1 MSGWTTVFLVYSLKQ
16 REQLE
21 IHQGLK
27 FLGDIFLAQGD
38 ERRAINLFTVA
49 LEGFTYMDVHR
60 SRAECLLRLGDIF
73 KGHGNLLK
81 AVELWETAKLLFER
95 SSQAKQVK
103 YIQEKPAEV
112 GEDVLQQHKNNLA
125 HLVELNAPSG
135 IVDELEDNIPEID
148 DLEVD
153 LDEATMPGLVESK
166 DNEYNTNG
174 AATALSA
181 ANLGTVRERPN
192 HGPIR
197 RGSHHGVSPQL
208 VVVYAIQQPL
218 GDPSRDRAAFPIDLS
233 QRYNRTRR
241 MNLWPPGLCRDF
253 NTVNCTNSATQPNTP
268 HFWTL
273 WWTCGVGCGLISAKR
288 NGLHTSVAFAIPSP
302 RATIILEQ
310 PLSGM
315 TPSPSPNFPIFHTK
329 RTGIP
334 SSYGPRK
341 NCPID
346 THDDIGFMVMEP
358 LPEEGDREPCYS
370 AMLPPIIPG
379 WVQFRAEVGS
389 IHRETRQGMFDKT
402 YDLDSDPLVKIPL
415 DWVLR
420 RTTRI
425 PGTEY
430 LLNRTVPGLKLS
442 QKFNQKSK
450 KRANAEKEPKQ
461 ILIHHWSC

>member
-1 MSGWTTVFLVYSLKQ
+1 
-16 REQLE
+16 
-21 IHQGLK
+21 
-27 FLGDIFLAQGD
+27 
-38 ERRAINLFTVA
+38 
-49 LEGFTYMDVHR
+49 MDVHR

-103 YIQEKPAEV
+103 YIQEKLAEV

-218 GDPSRDRAAFPIDLS
+218 GDASRDRAAFPIDLS

-253 NTVNCTNSATQPNTP
+253 NSQLHQLSYSTKYSAFLDTMVDM
-268 HFWTL
+268 
-273 WWTCGVGCGLISAKR
+273 C
-288 NGLHTSVAFAIPSP
+288 
-302 RATIILEQ
+302 
-310 PLSGM
+310 
-315 TPSPSPNFPIFHTK
+315 
-329 RTGIP
+329 
-334 SSYGPRK
+334 
-341 NCPID
+341 CPID

-402 YDLDSDPLVKIPL
+402 YDLADPLVKIPL